1 MITKKDYIEWYENE
15 KRKMINSG
23 RYKTSP
29 RFLFSHEYDDWMFN
43 KFNWNGGDI
52 LRNFLIDNLDELNNI
67 KVLDI
72 KYYYHEDQTTIFMF
86 TSEKWYEISWY
97 KDRGRTD
104 IIKMNGKPIYL
115 EDYIDLCNLLN
126 INLNHYMMILLRY

>member
-15 KRKMINSG
+15 KRKMINAG
-23 RYKTSP
+23 RYKSNP
-29 RFLFSHEYDDWMFN
+29 RFLFRHEFNDWIFN

-86 TSEKWYEISWY
+86 ASEKWYEISWY

-126 INLNHYMMILLRY
+126 INLNHYMIY